1 MLSLGGPFKKM
12 GLVKNASLV
21 KILHAGIA
29 ELRGHGEA
37 LARDIEVLENVER
50 RLKVLV
56 RAGIDMKQRFRL
68 SNLC

>member
-1 MLSLGGPFKKM
+1 M

-21 KILHAGIA
+21 KILQAGIV

-56 RAGIDMKQRFRL
+56 RAGIDMKQPI
-68 SNLC
+68 

>member
-1 MLSLGGPFKKM
+1 M
-12 GLVKNASLV
+12 GHVKNASLV
-21 KILHAGIA
+21 KILQAGIA

-56 RAGIDMKQRFRL
+56 RAGIDMKQPL
-68 SNLC
+68 